1 MFNLMIRYCRIK
13 MSDLISGLADKHV
26 PIELLDILCYCCSCF
41 IFESNRGSALL
52 VCLKLCSSTFLVI
65 KVTGLLKVDSSCLEL
80 HVKV

>member
-1 MFNLMIRYCRIK
+1 M
-13 MSDLISGLADKHV
+13 DLQISMY
-26 PIELLDILCYCCSCF
+26 LLNFWIHCVTAVLVSF
-41 IFESNRGSALL
+41 FESNRGSAPL